1 MDGLSIGWK
10 VDLIA
15 NNSYE
20 KLKCALEDMFQDMF
34 QQFISMSFATSLAFM
49 RSKLLRMIW
58 ICLYPGDP
66 QSSTAGQTRMFSSC
80 GQKLNFLYSS
90 GYVLTYEDHESDLLF
105 VGDIPWE

>member
-34 QQFISMSFATSLAFM
+34 QQFISMSFATSLSFM

-58 ICLYPGDP
+58 ICLYPATVLGFYCGVVI
-66 QSSTAGQTRMFSSC
+66 QMSST
-80 GQKLNFLYSS
+80 
-90 GYVLTYEDHESDLLF
+90 LL
-105 VGDIPWE
+105 E